1 MRIAFGENTI
11 MALHTLR
18 ENKVRSFLTVLGV
31 VIGITALITV
41 ASILVGFYADVTAY
55 LTDYG
60 VNTVWIF
67 KVAPGISTGRLSA
80 EQRNRKPLTFEDA
93 QAIREQCPSVREVSV
108 SVMQRIYDM
117 HRPPQITARYQ
128 DKEISGLNYS
138 GSDIYYP
145 DVYNARTYIG
155 RYFTEAED
163 THREDVAVIGYDM
176 GKTFFPGGDALDKII
191 YVEGFPYRVIGVFE
205 HRKGELF
212 QDPPAEKQVL
222 VPYHTYRKHHPLNDE
237 HFIGALTAPG
247 KMAQAKDEITAVLRR
262 TRHVPYSAPDNF
274 GLSSAEEIASQF
286 KEITGSVAMLTAVVS
301 SIGLLVGG
309 VGVMNIMLMS
319 VTQRTREIG
328 VRKAIGARRGDV
340 IWQFLT
346 EAVVL
351 TGSGGVIGV
360 LLGITISILIHVFL
374 PKVPSSIPLWAV
386 LLAVIVSMGVG
397 LFFGIYP
404 AVKAARLD
412 PVDALRYE

>member
-1 MRIAFGENTI
+1 MRIALGENTM
-11 MALHTLR
+11 MALNTLR
-18 ENKVRSFLTVLGV
+18 ENKMRSFLTVLGV

-117 HRPPQITARYQ
+117 HRPPMISARYQ

-176 GKTFFPGGDALDKII
+176 GKTFFPGGDALDKTI

-262 TRHVPYSAPDNF
+262 TRRVPYSAPDNF

-360 LLGITISILIHVFL
+360 LLGITISVLIHAFL
-374 PKVPSSIPLWAV
+374 PRVPSSIPLWAV